1 MSKKTVLSAIQPSG
15 ELHLGNYFGA
25 IKNWARLQNEGEYR
39 CIYGIVDLHVMTMPY
54 QPDVL
59 KKNTEQM
66 VIDLLAC
73 GIDPDKSTLFVQSL
87 VPEHAELTWI
97 FNCICSFGDL
107 TRQTQFKDK
116 SDQIEEKQTGDKFI
130 SAGLFTYPVLQVA
143 DILAYRADLVP
154 VGKDQEQ
161 HLELSRTIALRFN
174 QRFGELF
181 PEPQVLST
189 ETPKLLSLADPAKKM
204 SKSLGEKHIIG
215 LFEEENTLRKK
226 VRSAV
231 TDSGDAAAAGEMS
244 AGVKNLFELLKA
256 CGKTETALALM
267 EDYQSGSLKYS
278 ALKDAVGDA
287 LVELTSDFRARR
299 EEFLKDRKDAMKQI
313 HKSSE
318 RARDL
323 AAETL
328 KEVRKLCGLPKR

>member
-15 ELHLGNYFGA
+15 ELHIGNYFGA
-25 IKNWARLQNEGEYR
+25 IQNWVRLQNEKEFD
-39 CIYGIVDLHVMTMPY
+39 CIYGVVDLHVMTMPY

-66 VIDLLAC
+66 VVDLLAC
-73 GIDPDKSTLFVQSL
+73 GIDVDKSTLFIQSL

-116 SDQIEEKQTGDKFI
+116 SDQINEKQTGDKFI
-130 SAGLFTYPVLQVA
+130 SAGLFTYPVLQAA
-143 DILAYRADLVP
+143 DILVYKADFVP

-161 HLELSRTIALRFN
+161 HLELSRTIAERFN
-174 QRFGELF
+174 GRFGELF
-181 PEPQVLST
+181 PQPQVLST
-189 ETPKLLSLADPAKKM
+189 VTPKVYSLADPTKKM
-204 SKSLGEKHIIG
+204 SKSLGDKHIVG

-231 TDSGDAAAAGEMS
+231 TDSGENAGEMS
-244 AGVKNLFELLKA
+244 QGVGNLFELLKA
-256 CGKTETALALM
+256 CGKTEIALALM
-267 EDYQSGSLKYS
+267 ENYTAGNLKYS
-278 ALKDAVGDA
+278 ELKEAVGDA
-287 LVELTSDFRARR
+287 LVELTGEFRKRR
-299 EEFLKDRKDAMKQI
+299 EDFLKDRKAAIKQV

-318 RARDL
+318 KARDL
-323 AAETL
+323 AADTL
-328 KEVRKLCGLPKR
+328 REVRKLCGLPKR